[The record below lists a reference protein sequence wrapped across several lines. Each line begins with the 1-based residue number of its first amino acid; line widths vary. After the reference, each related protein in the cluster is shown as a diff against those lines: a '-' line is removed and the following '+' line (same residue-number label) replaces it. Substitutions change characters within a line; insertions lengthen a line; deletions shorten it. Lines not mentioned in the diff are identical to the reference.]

1 MNRRDFLIGA
11 SVFGGTLVIA
21 QHAQAQEATPDAHD
35 LVYDGQLAKASREF
49 ESDGLGSGAILID
62 TVVAVFDTKKN
73 AEKGFKTSAKIVD
86 TLVAQGNAEGKNMT
100 ITKRNE
106 LSSPKLGKRRHA
118 ESIDLDI
125 DGLAVTMVILR
136 VQKDEL
142 LHVWSAIGLGS
153 PAEDLFNLSD
163 KMKFEDVDPEKDD
176 ELLALLPVLDDVP
189 VGMSLSDEKVTRE
202 ND

>member
-1 MNRRDFLIGA
+1 
-11 SVFGGTLVIA
+11 
-21 QHAQAQEATPDAHD
+21 
-35 LVYDGQLAKASREF
+35 
-49 ESDGLGSGAILID
+49 
-62 TVVAVFDTKKN
+62 
-73 AEKGFKTSAKIVD
+73 
-86 TLVAQGNAEGKNMT
+86 
-100 ITKRNE
+100 
-106 LSSPKLGKRRHA
+106 
-118 ESIDLDI
+118 LDI

-136 VQKDEL
+136 VQKDEI